1 MFKINMYRYID
12 TTSGLGFVIY
22 ARTLETAE
30 KIKEAINNAY
40 GYKLRKRRLFFI
52 KHMLTDAPPY
62 EVEMAQFDGIDEAIE
77 YRTQ

>member
-22 ARTLETAE
+22 VRTLETAE
-30 KIKEAINNAY
+30 KIKDAINNAY

-52 KHMLTDAPPY
+52 KHMLTDIPPY
-62 EVEMAQFDGIDEAIE
+62 ELEMAQFDGIDEVIE
-77 YRTQ
+77 HRNQ